1 MKCEACEGGIPPL
14 KGEKLQQYTTRVQG
28 WEVIDEHH
36 LIKNYTFKDFAKALE
51 FVNKLGVIAEEQG
64 HHPIITFTWGKVKVK
79 IWTHAIDGLTEN
91 DFILAAKYD
100 QLGV

>member
-14 KGEKLQQYTTRVQG
+14 KGEKLQQYTTSVQG
-28 WEVIDEHH
+28 WDVVDGHH
-36 LIKNYTFKDFAKALE
+36 IIKSYTFKDFATALK
-51 FVNKLGVIAEEQG
+51 FVNKLGAIAEEQG
-64 HHPIITFTWGKVKVK
+64 HHPTITFTWGKVKVK

-100 QLGV
+100 QVEV